1 MSGRRA
7 GIMSGRR
14 TRACHSP
21 PRIGGALSKAT
32 SKPAYKGRDFSAKP
46 SPATV
51 TSCRFLFNIFKKCKM
66 DLADSQAKHYETS
79 ESVKHNLLPIRRK
92 CLRFS
97 W

>member
-7 GIMSGRR
+7 GFCRF
-14 TRACHSP
+14 P
-21 PRIGGALSKAT
+21 PRIGGASSRSNLQ
-32 SKPAYKGRDFSAKP
+32 PAYKGRDFSANP

-51 TSCRFLFNIFKKCKM
+51 TRWRFLFNIFKKCKM

-79 ESVKHNLLPIRRK
+79 ESVKHSLLPIRRK
-92 CLRFS
+92 CLQFS

>member
-1 MSGRRA
+1 
-7 GIMSGRR
+7 
-14 TRACHSP
+14 
-21 PRIGGALSKAT
+21 
-32 SKPAYKGRDFSAKP
+32 
-46 SPATV
+46 
-51 TSCRFLFNIFKKCKM
+51 M